1 MFVNL
6 LVLIVVI
13 AIAVFF
19 GRLTYRAIKA
29 QRLWVKIAGGLG
41 AGLLTLLFSAIA
53 FLGAKG
59 IVSLYFPG
67 AAPAPDLTVDGTP
80 EQIAR
85 GEYLVNIACV
95 GCHSQVGPDG
105 RPSGEHPLSGG
116 WNIAEAEGFGFI
128 GDMVTEN
135 LTPGGKLAGYSDG
148 ELFRVLRYSI
158 NQQGHGL
165 GMMSFLPYR
174 ELSNDDTE
182 AIIAYL
188 RSLPPVPTTG
198 VTGDNMNFLG
208 AIMSGAGLF
217 GEPPPPAPAIVN
229 APPQGVNVEYGK
241 YVATFGECRGCHGT
255 DMTGSPATSVS
266 PAIVNPRPFVSSL
279 TLEEF
284 IQTMRTGVRPN
295 GKPFNE
301 GMPWQNA
308 SKMTDEDLSALFAF
322 LTTDP

>member
-1 MFVNL
+1 M
-6 LVLIVVI
+6 I
-13 AIAVFF
+13 A
-19 GRLTYRAIKA
+19 T
-29 QRLWVKIAGGLG
+29 
-41 AGLLTLLFSAIA
+41 
-53 FLGAKG
+53 
-59 IVSLYFPG
+59 YFPS
-67 AAPAPDLTVDGTP
+67 AAPAPDLTVAGTP

-95 GCHSQVGPDG
+95 GCHSPVGSDG
-105 RPSGEHPLSGG
+105 RPTGEHPLSGG

-128 GDMVTEN
+128 GDMVAEN

-158 NQQGHGL
+158 NQQGHEL

-198 VTGDNMNFLG
+198 VTGDKMNFLG

-217 GEPPPPAPAIVN
+217 GEAPPPAPAIVN
-229 APPQGVNVEYGK
+229 APPQGVNVEYGR
-241 YVATFGECRGCHGT
+241 YVATFGECRGCHGP

-266 PAIVNPRPFVSSL
+266 PAIINPRPFIGSL

-284 IQTMRTGVRPN
+284 IQTMRTGVRPK
-295 GKPFNE
+295 GTPFNE

-308 SKMTDEDLSALFAF
+308 SRMTDDDLAALYAY
-322 LTTDP
+322 LTATP